1 MDEKKDL
8 EQKVDW
14 KNAGIEDW
22 TAKLQKQVDQEW
34 KQKVQQKEMGTWL
47 H

>member
-1 MDEKKDL
+1 MDQKKDL

-14 KNAGIEDW
+14 KNASTEYW

-34 KQKVQQKEMGTWL
+34 KQKKMGTWL